1 MTIENREDSDKI
13 MSKNILIGGAWPYA
27 NSVLHLGH
35 VAGLISG
42 DVLARYFRIKG
53 YNVMYVS
60 GTDCHGTPITE
71 RAKKEKKNPK
81 DIAEYYHEKAKSTLE
96 AFDFS
101 YDLYTKTETDFHK
114 QAVMKM
120 FRKMYD
126 NGYIYEK
133 IEPQAFC
140 EHCNKFLSDRE
151 LQITC
156 PKCGTVTKAE
166 QCDKCQYVP
175 TIEDMKDGICLECGS
190 KTVLKDNKNLYL
202 ELSKFQKDIEKY
214 VEENNTLWRVNA
226 KNETSKY
233 LKQGLVDRAVTRD
246 LDWGVDIPVE
256 GYENKKMYVWI
267 EAVLGYITATMKK
280 CEELGK
286 NWEEFWKEEYNPT
299 IYMVHGKDN
308 IVFHSIIFNA
318 LLMAMKE
325 NYHLVDTIV
334 SSEYLNINDEK
345 ISKSKGNGTPAIE
358 LVEKYGVDPL
368 RFHLINNGPE
378 KKDSN
383 FTIDALIATNNGE
396 LLNKFGN
403 LVNRTLKFKGLEE
416 LPEGKLDEEIKSKI
430 EETYREVGECIEKL
444 EFKAASDKA
453 MELVEIANKYYD
465 DQKPWIQKKEDEQ
478 GFNNT
483 IYTCATIIAN
493 LSNIFEP
500 FMPSACEKIRKYL
513 NIENKSWELI
523 IPKANI
529 KLENIEPLFVRIT
542 E

>member
-1 MTIENREDSDKI
+1 MK
-13 MSKNILIGGAWPYA
+13 KNILIGGAWPYA
-27 NSVLHLGH
+27 NSDLHLGH

-42 DVLARYFRIKG
+42 DVLARYYRAKG
-53 YNVMYVS
+53 FNVMYVS

-71 RAKKEKKNPK
+71 RAKRENKSPK
-81 DIAEYYHEKAKSTLE
+81 DIAEFYHERHKRTLE
-96 AFDFS
+96 RFDFS
-101 YDLYTKTETDFHK
+101 YDLYTKTATELHK
-114 QAVMKM
+114 REVMKM
-120 FRKMYD
+120 FKKMYD

-133 IEPQAFC
+133 EEPQAFC

-156 PKCGTVTKAE
+156 PKCGQTTKAE
-166 QCDKCQYVP
+166 QCDSCQYVP

-190 KTVLKDNKNLYL
+190 KTVLKNNKNLYL
-202 ELSKFQKDIEKY
+202 ALSKFQKEIEKY
-214 VEENNTLWRVNA
+214 VKANNGLWRANA
-226 KNETSKY
+226 KNETMKY

-246 LDWGVDIPVE
+246 LDWGVDIPLE

-267 EAVLGYITATMKK
+267 EAVLGYITATMQK
-280 CEELGK
+280 CEENGM

-318 LLMAMKE
+318 LLMAMKD
-325 NYHLVDTIV
+325 NFHLVNTIV

-345 ISKSKGNGTPAIE
+345 ISKSKGNGVPAIE
-358 LVEKYGVDPL
+358 LVEKYGVDSL

-383 FTIDALIATNNGE
+383 FTEEALIATNNGE

-403 LVNRTLKFKGLEE
+403 LVNRTLKFKELEE
-416 LPEGKLDEEIKSKI
+416 IPNGKLNEEIKAKI
-430 EETYREVGECIEKL
+430 EETYNLVAENIEKL
-444 EFKAASDKA
+444 EFKEASDVA
-453 MELVEIANKYYD
+453 MSLVEAANKYYD
-465 DQKPWIQKKEDEQ
+465 DQKPWLQKKENIEE
-478 GFNNT
+478 FNDT
-483 IYTCATIIAN
+483 IYTCAVIIAN

-500 FMPSACEKIRKYL
+500 FMPNACEKIHKYL

-523 IPKANI
+523 EPKAGT
-529 KLENIEPLFVRIT
+529 KLENIEPLFVRL
-542 E
+542 